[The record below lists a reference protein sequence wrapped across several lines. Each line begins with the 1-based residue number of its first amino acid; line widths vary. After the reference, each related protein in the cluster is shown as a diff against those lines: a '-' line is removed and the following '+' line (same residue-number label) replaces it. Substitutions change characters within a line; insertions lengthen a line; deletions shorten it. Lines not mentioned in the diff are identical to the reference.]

1 MAYGHGMSVS
11 SKSRWTIG
19 ELAKMVGISVRALRH
34 YEDLGLLV
42 PDRSEGGH
50 RRYGASDFARLR
62 QIIALRQ
69 LGLGLQHIAAWLDS
83 SDPELLREL
92 VWRRLHEVELR
103 LAVEDRLRQR
113 LEKLLGSLE
122 RSGDRS
128 AKQLIE
134 EMEERVMGIELT
146 QIYTGLGDG
155 GETQLANLQRVA
167 KTDPRIEAGGALHE
181 LSAQLAFLLAEG
193 KLPRRCRGW
202 LDRIENDLFDLGS
215 DLAWPADGDEQRPRV
230 GPDYV
235 AWLEETCD
243 EINEPLEP
251 LYGFVLPGLTRTA
264 AQVEICSAV
273 CRRAERRV
281 FAIGDA
287 NPEIARY
294 LNRLSDF
301 FFLLGRTVSEGDERF
316 WRPGGGRK
324 EGDGDST

>member
-1 MAYGHGMSVS
+1 
-11 SKSRWTIG
+11 
-19 ELAKMVGISVRALRH
+19 LRH
-34 YEDLGLLV
+34 YEDVGLLV

-50 RRYGASDFARLR
+50 RRYEESDLARLR
-62 QIIALRQ
+62 QIVALRE

-83 SDPELLREL
+83 RDPELLRKL
-92 VWRRLHEVELR
+92 VRRRLQEVEVR

-113 LEKLLGSLE
+113 LEKLLRSLE
-122 RSGDRS
+122 GSGDPS
-128 AKQLIE
+128 VSQLID
-134 EMEERVMGIELT
+134 EMEERGMGIELS

-181 LSAQLAFLLAEG
+181 LSAQLSFVLAEG
-193 KLPRRCRGW
+193 ELPQRCRAW
-202 LDRIENDLFDLGS
+202 LERIESDLFDLGS
-215 DLAWPADGDEQRPRV
+215 DLAWPANGDEQRPRV
-230 GPDYV
+230 GTDYV
-235 AWLEETCD
+235 SWLEATCD

-251 LYGFVLPGLTRTA
+251 LYGFVLPGRTRTA

-281 FAIGDA
+281 FAVGDA

-301 FFLLGRTVSEGDERF
+301 FFLLGRTVVEGEERF
-316 WRPGGGRK
+316 WRPGDGRRR
-324 EGDGDST
+324 GD